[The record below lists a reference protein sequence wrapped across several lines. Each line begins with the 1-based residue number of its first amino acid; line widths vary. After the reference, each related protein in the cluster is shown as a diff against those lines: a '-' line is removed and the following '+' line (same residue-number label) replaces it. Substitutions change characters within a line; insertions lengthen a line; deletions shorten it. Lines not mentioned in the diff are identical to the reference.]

1 MKCKLLPA
9 LLLAL
14 LALATPAFAAGSVPL
29 GNPVNLQWDKD
40 HPGLVRWETARPYQG
55 FCYLSFYQ
63 ENDPS
68 PIWSAQLEHGAGESG
83 PFEASYF
90 KYHALASQDL
100 PSGNYFF
107 TVQNLGDGTAYSDS
121 AEVSSG
127 VYAYV
132 EPGPDTALETP
143 AAGHWEWPIAVWDDR
158 QDTDPDV
165 DGYLVEYGWSKTE
178 AASPDEICGA
188 GSTARLRSG
197 KRNDFFE
204 EQILS
209 SFGAGWYYFRV
220 RPVSANI
227 EARRCGEWSG
237 WSQGYHQDA
246 LGALDA
252 ILNAGLPA
260 DELRDAVQALDPAEL
275 KSALAADIPGAPTGA
290 AEALSK
296 LEALLGGP
304 ATPEVAPELQSV
316 FDAAKVS
323 IVGAA
328 LNDPSGA
335 GSPILSIGKPQADH
349 VLDAVYDSALA
360 VNFSMTLLNTVTPH
374 DLAVPVKVTLPVP
387 TGVNPDFLAILH
399 YRADGGCEE
408 VLHTVFE
415 RGGQWY
421 ASFVL
426 TGFSDFTLTE
436 RLGAAIQTTP
446 GGGYQAVNAPT
457 GARLLL
463 ARYEGTR
470 FRSLE
475 VLESL
480 SGTLSG
486 SGRLF
491 LLDGEYRPL
500 CPAGDLQP

>member
-1 MKCKLLPA
+1 MKRKLLPT

-14 LALATPAFAAGSVPL
+14 LALTTAALAAGSVSL
-29 GNPVNLQWDKD
+29 GNPANLRWDTKD
-40 HPGLVRWETARPYQG
+40 PGLVRWETAKPYQG
-55 FCYLSFYQ
+55 LCRLSFYR
-63 ENDPS
+63 ENDPD

-83 PFEASYF
+83 PFEAPYF
-90 KYHALASQDL
+90 KYQALASQDQ
-100 PSGNYFF
+100 PSGNYRF
-107 TVQNLGDGTAYSDS
+107 TVQNLGDDATYSDS
-121 AEVSSG
+121 AVVSSS

-132 EPGPDTALETP
+132 EPGPDTALATP
-143 AAGHWEWPIAVWDDR
+143 AAGHWNWPVAVWDDR

-165 DGYLVEYGWSKTE
+165 DGYLVEYGWSETE
-178 AASPDEICGA
+178 AASPDKIDSA
-188 GSTARLRSG
+188 GNTARLRSG
-197 KRNDFFE
+197 EKNSFFE
-204 EQILS
+204 EQVLS

-227 EARRCGEWSG
+227 ETRRCGEWSG

-252 ILNAGLPA
+252 ILNANLPA

-275 KSALAADIPGAPTGA
+275 KTALAADVPTAPTGA

-296 LEALLGGP
+296 LETLLGGP
-304 ATPEVAPELQSV
+304 AGLKVAPELQSV
-316 FDAAKVS
+316 FNADKVS

-328 LNDPSGA
+328 LNDPVGA
-335 GSPILSIGKPQADH
+335 DRPILSVGKPQADH

-360 VNFSMTLLNTVTPH
+360 VHFSMTLPNTANPH

-387 TGVNPDFLAILH
+387 AGVNPDFLAILH
-399 YRADGGCEE
+399 YRTDGGCEE

-436 RLGAAIQTTP
+436 RMGTAIQTTP
-446 GGGYQAVNAPT
+446 GGGYQAVNAPD

-475 VLESL
+475 VLERL

-491 LLDGEYRPL
+491 LLDGECRPL